1 MALEFPFWR
10 VSKRLDQEGG
20 LWFKR
25 TNLRRLYLDIM
36 MKKEIDTGFT
46 LIKRGRVSDEIIKQ
60 IKELIFNGELTIGDQ
75 LPTERDLAK
84 QLGVSRVPVREAL
97 FSLEKSGLLAIKR
110 GTGGGVFVSEPNV
123 DPFGEF
129 FALMLHLGKASVHD
143 LTEARLFIEPNV
155 AKLAAER
162 ASVDDLKRIEKTIRQ
177 YEEAVNR
184 KAERRF
190 ADMNFH
196 ISLAEASKNIA
207 MSLTIRGLMLFLYKT
222 VRGLNLSVDDRRK
235 VIDDH
240 KEVLEAVKVRDPE
253 RAFQSMENHVKN
265 MATLWKK

>member
-1 MALEFPFWR
+1 MP
-10 VSKRLDQEGG
+10 
-20 LWFKR
+20 
-25 TNLRRLYLDIM
+25 TNQNQ
-36 MKKEIDTGFT
+36 IDVGFT
-46 LIKRGRVSDEIIKQ
+46 LIDRGRISDQIIKQ
-60 IKELIFNGELTIGDQ
+60 VKELIFSGGLSVGDQ

-97 FSLEKSGLLAIKR
+97 FSLEKSGLLRIRR
-110 GTGGGVFVSEPNV
+110 GAGGGIFVSDPNV

-129 FALMLHLGKASVHD
+129 FALMLHLGKANVHD
-143 LTEARLFIEPNV
+143 LTEARLLIEPNV

-162 ASVDDLKRIEKTIRQ
+162 ASIEDLKKIEKTIRQ

-184 KAERRF
+184 RAQRRF

-207 MSLTIRGLMLFLYKT
+207 MSLTIRGLMLLLYKT
-222 VRGLNLSVDDRRK
+222 VRELNLIMDDRRK
-235 VIDDH
+235 VIRSH
-240 KEVLEAVKVRDPE
+240 KEVFEAVKARDPE
-253 RAFQSMENHVKN
+253 GAFQSMANHVKN